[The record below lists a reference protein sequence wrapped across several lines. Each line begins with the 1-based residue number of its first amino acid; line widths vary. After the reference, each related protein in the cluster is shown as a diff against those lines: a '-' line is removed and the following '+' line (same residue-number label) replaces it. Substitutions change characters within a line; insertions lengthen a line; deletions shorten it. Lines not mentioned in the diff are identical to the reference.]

1 MTALLWDSGM
11 ANKNDDGLGAK
22 LESAAKMVE
31 RATRAIEKVTGQSP
45 RVLIPSVPG
54 FSDEAAKALIDK
66 AEEHFAKAEADR
78 AAADSMMEEI
88 EAAMEDSRTR
98 ERRREM
104 AIEKILASENF
115 CPDRVDET
123 KAPAKP
129 ATNIPPQ
136 SARILRDMPRC
147 GATWEM
153 KQEII
158 VRKIKHLWKQDGN
171 PYHGEHDSLVRAVKK
186 AKEYRDMDQ

>member
-1 MTALLWDSGM
+1 M